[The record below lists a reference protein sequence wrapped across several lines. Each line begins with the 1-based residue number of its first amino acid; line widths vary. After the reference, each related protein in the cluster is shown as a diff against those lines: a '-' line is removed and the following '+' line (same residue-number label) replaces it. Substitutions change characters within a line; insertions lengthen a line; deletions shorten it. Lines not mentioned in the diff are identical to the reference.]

1 MEMAK
6 HLLYRLTS
14 PWRYLIIRD
23 KSKFLRMIN
32 WVLPFFITIIIM
44 GLAIFFGG
52 DFFPVDCAKNGLGK
66 MVTLFGI
73 LPGFFLTA
81 LSAVAVFD
89 REGMDEVLPGAIVS
103 VTTMIDGEIIRVDV
117 TRRRFLCMMF
127 SFLTAQSFLLF
138 LVISVMSSLLVNF
151 NRFWKWTIYSIICF
165 LFIQIICVT
174 LHGLYYLGDRL
185 SLLKKKNS
193 KGE

>member
-23 KSKFLRMIN
+23 TSNFLRIIN
-32 WVLPFFITIIIM
+32 WILPFVATIIVM
-44 GLAIFFGG
+44 CLAIFCGVK
-52 DFFPVDCAKNGLGK
+52 FFPVDCAKDGLGK
-66 MVTLFGI
+66 MMTLLGI

-89 REGMDEVLPGAIVS
+89 RQGMDEALSGASVS
-103 VTTMIDGEIIRVDV
+103 VTTKIDGKITRIDV

-138 LVISVMSSLLVNF
+138 LIISIMLSLLFNF
-151 NRFWKWTIYSIICF
+151 SRVGKWITYFIICF

-185 SLLKKKNS
+185 SLLKK
-193 KGE
+193 